1 MQVMTAQQDRFPL
14 SRVFRIARGQR
25 DSAQV
30 ITVNVEKN
38 GVSGRGEGLP
48 CARYGETPASVLA
61 QIRALPNDIALEGLS
76 QALPPG
82 AARNAVECALWDL
95 QAKQRGCRVWDLL
108 GIAAPQ
114 PVISAL
120 TISLDTPDAMFQQAL
135 KHAHHPVLK
144 IKLGAETD
152 LPRLQAVRKA
162 APQSDIII
170 DANEGWSADGLSGFA
185 AGFTGCEGAIDR
197 TAFACRR

>member
-48 CARYGETPASVLA
+48 YARYGETPASVLA

-76 QALPPG
+76 QALPL
-82 AARNAVECALWDL
+82 ALRAMRWNARF
-95 QAKQRGCRVWDLL
+95 GICR
-108 GIAAPQ
+108 P
-114 PVISAL
+114 
-120 TISLDTPDAMFQQAL
+120 
-135 KHAHHPVLK
+135 
-144 IKLGAETD
+144 
-152 LPRLQAVRKA
+152 
-162 APQSDIII
+162 
-170 DANEGWSADGLSGFA
+170 NSGA
-185 AGFTGCEGAIDR
+185 AGFGIC
-197 TAFACRR
+197 

>member
-1 MQVMTAQQDRFPL
+1 MQVIKAQQDRFPL
-14 SRVFRIARGQR
+14 SQVFRIARGQR

-30 ITVNVEKN
+30 ITVNVEKD
-38 GVSGRGEGLP
+38 GVAGRGEGLP
-48 CARYGETPASVLA
+48 YARYGETPASVLA

-95 QAKQRGCRVWDLL
+95 QAKQKGCRVWDLL

-114 PVISAL
+114 PVISAM
-120 TISLDTPDAMFQQAL
+120 TISLDAPGAMHQQAL
-135 KHAHHPVLK
+135 KNAHHPVLK

-170 DANEGWSADGLSGFA
+170 DANEGWSADG
-185 AGFTGCEGAIDR
+185 
-197 TAFACRR
+197 

>member
-48 CARYGETPASVLA
+48 YARYGETPASVLA

-82 AARNAVECALWDL
+82 AAGLARSHRRDSTTQASAILLLL
-95 QAKQRGCRVWDLL
+95 QKLQIPLL
-108 GIAAPQ
+108 
-114 PVISAL
+114 L
-120 TISLDTPDAMFQQAL
+120 LDSLN
-135 KHAHHPVLK
+135 
-144 IKLGAETD
+144 
-152 LPRLQAVRKA
+152 PRR
-162 APQSDIII
+162 D
-170 DANEGWSADGLSGFA
+170 NM
-185 AGFTGCEGAIDR
+185 
-197 TAFACRR
+197 